1 MKKIVFLLIW
11 GSLALNVFAQQK
23 APKWME
29 KQKKAVVSITTY
41 KADGTTLH
49 NGTGFFITEDGLL
62 LSAYSLFKGADKA
75 TVTDTNGKT
84 YPVSR
89 VLGAD
94 ELYDVIKLQVEIPKK
109 VSCLEMAEAPLQ
121 VNAPAYL
128 LPFVK
133 EKGKVK
139 SFGNGKVEEVTKL
152 KETYHYYKL
161 SFPLQVG
168 WTNAPVCNEE
178 GQVFGLAQEDA
189 SGKNACSYAVSAAYA
204 NSLAITSTDAF
215 NSTYSTIGIR
225 KAWPADREQAK
236 IATYIIENTQDAKS
250 FLETL
255 NDFVATFPDWWES
268 YSRRAS
274 HYVFRRSALASDAS
288 GQAGCLA
295 KAEADLKQSI
305 ELSDNKSEA
314 LYNAAQLI
322 YSAAVSDTTLKN
334 NPNWN
339 LERAQA
345 VLTEALQAQDI
356 PAYHQLQAD
365 IYFAQGQ
372 YEQAY
377 QEYMTVNQSDAANA
391 NSWYMASKAK
401 SAVIGFNIGD
411 IIQLLDSA
419 VACCGNPPSV
429 EAAPYV
435 LERIDWKLRLMR
447 YKEAVADYDLYYQI
461 YNGKVDDNFY
471 YYREQAKFRMDDL
484 DGALQDIQQAMN
496 IAPQNAMYP
505 AEEASIYIRQKKYEE
520 ALRSI
525 DKALAIAPEFAACY
539 RLRGIC
545 LQRSGKA
552 EEARAALL
560 KAKELGDPAAE
571 KLLGN

>member
-1 MKKIVFLLIW
+1 MIVL
-11 GSLALNVFAQQK
+11 GGLAWTAFAQQK

-49 NGTGFFITEDGLL
+49 NGTGFFIAEDGKL

-75 TVTDTNGKT
+75 VVTDTNGKT

-89 VLGAD
+89 VLAAD

-109 VSCLEMAEAPLQ
+109 VSYLEMAEAPLN

-133 EKGKVK
+133 DKGKVK

-152 KETYHYYKL
+152 KDTYHYYKL

-189 SGKNACSYAVSAAYA
+189 SGKNECSYAVSAAYA

-215 NSTYSTIGIR
+215 NSTYSNIGIR
-225 KAWPADREQAK
+225 KAWPADKEQAK

-274 HYVFRRSALASDAS
+274 HYVFRRSELAADAA
-288 GQAGCLA
+288 GQADCLT

-305 ELSDNKSEA
+305 ELSDSKSEA

-322 YSAAVSDTTLKN
+322 YSAAVSDTTLKS

-345 VLTEALQAQDI
+345 VLTEAIQEQDI

-365 IYFAQGQ
+365 IYFTQGQ

-391 NSWYMASKAK
+391 NSWYMASRAK
-401 SAVIGFNIGD
+401 SAVTGFNIGD

-419 VACCGNPPSV
+419 VASCGNPPSV
-429 EAAPYV
+429 EAAPYL
-435 LERIDWKLRLMR
+435 LERIDWRLRLMQ
-447 YKEAVADYDLYYQI
+447 YKEAVADYDLYYQVC
-461 YNGKVDDNFY
+461 NGKVDDNFY

-484 DGALQDIQQAMN
+484 DGALLDIRQAMN
-496 IAPQNAMYP
+496 LAPGNAMYP

-539 RLRGIC
+539 RLRGVC

-571 KLLGN
+571 KLLNDSSN

>member
-1 MKKIVFLLIW
+1 MIVL
-11 GSLALNVFAQQK
+11 GGLAWTAFAQQK

-41 KADGTTLH
+41 KADGT
-49 NGTGFFITEDGLL
+49 
-62 LSAYSLFKGADKA
+62 
-75 TVTDTNGKT
+75 
-84 YPVSR
+84 
-89 VLGAD
+89 VLAAD

-109 VSCLEMAEAPLQ
+109 VSYLEMAEAPLN

-133 EKGKVK
+133 DKGKVK

-152 KETYHYYKL
+152 KDTYHYYKL

-189 SGKNACSYAVSAAYA
+189 SGKNECSYAVSAAYA
-204 NSLAITSTDAF
+204 NSLAISSTDAF
-215 NSTYSTIGIR
+215 NTTYSNIGIR
-225 KAWPADREQAK
+225 KAWPADKEQAK

-274 HYVFRRSALASDAS
+274 HYVFRRSELAADAAR
-288 GQAGCLA
+288 QADCLT

-305 ELSDNKSEA
+305 ELSDSKSEA

-322 YSAAVSDTTLKN
+322 YSAAVSDTTLKS

-345 VLTEALQAQDI
+345 VLTEAIQEQDI

-365 IYFAQGQ
+365 IYFTQGQ

-377 QEYMTVNQSDAANA
+377 QEYMVVNQSDAANA
-391 NSWYMASKAK
+391 NSWYMASRAK
-401 SAVIGFNIGD
+401 SAVTGFNIGD

-419 VACCGNPPSV
+419 VASCGNPPSV
-429 EAAPYV
+429 EAAPYL
-435 LERIDWKLRLMR
+435 LERIDWRLRLMQ
-447 YKEAVADYDLYYQI
+447 YKEAVADYDLYYQVC
-461 YNGKVDDNFY
+461 NGKVDDNFY

-484 DGALQDIQQAMN
+484 DGALLDIRQAMN
-496 IAPQNAMYP
+496 LAPGNAMYP

-539 RLRGIC
+539 RLRGVC

-571 KLLGN
+571 KLLNDSSN

>member
-1 MKKIVFLLIW
+1 MIVLGGLTW
-11 GSLALNVFAQQK
+11 TAFAQQK

-49 NGTGFFITEDGLL
+49 NGTGFFIAEDGKL

-75 TVTDTNGKT
+75 IVTDTNGKT

-89 VLGAD
+89 VLAAD

-109 VSCLEMAEAPLQ
+109 VSYLEMAEAPLN

-133 EKGKVK
+133 DKGKVK

-152 KETYHYYKL
+152 KDTYHYYKL

-189 SGKNACSYAVSAAYA
+189 SGKNECSYAVSAAYA
-204 NSLAITSTDAF
+204 NSLAISSTDAF
-215 NSTYSTIGIR
+215 NTTYSNIGIR
-225 KAWPADREQAK
+225 KAWPADKEQAK

-274 HYVFRRSALASDAS
+274 HYVFRRSELAADAA
-288 GQAGCLA
+288 GQADCLT

-305 ELSDNKSEA
+305 ELSDSKSEA

-322 YSAAVSDTTLKN
+322 YSAAVSDTT
-334 NPNWN
+334 
-339 LERAQA
+339 RAQA
-345 VLTEALQAQDI
+345 VLTEAIQEQDI

-365 IYFAQGQ
+365 IYFTQGQ

-391 NSWYMASKAK
+391 NSWYMASRAK
-401 SAVIGFNIGD
+401 SAVTGFNIGD

-419 VACCGNPPSV
+419 VASCGNPPSV
-429 EAAPYV
+429 EAAPYL
-435 LERIDWKLRLMR
+435 LERIDWRLRLMQ
-447 YKEAVADYDLYYQI
+447 YKEAVADYDLYYQVC
-461 YNGKVDDNFY
+461 NGKVDDNFY

-484 DGALQDIQQAMN
+484 DGALLDIRQAMN
-496 IAPQNAMYP
+496 LAPGNAMYP

-539 RLRGIC
+539 RLRGVC

-571 KLLGN
+571 KLLNDSSN

>member
-1 MKKIVFLLIW
+1 MIVL
-11 GSLALNVFAQQK
+11 GGLAWTAFAQQK

-49 NGTGFFITEDGLL
+49 NGTGFFIAEDGKL

-75 TVTDTNGKT
+75 VVTDTNGKT

-89 VLGAD
+89 VLAAD

-109 VSCLEMAEAPLQ
+109 VSYLEMAEAPLN
-121 VNAPAYL
+121 VNAPTYL

-133 EKGKVK
+133 DKGKVK

-152 KETYHYYKL
+152 KDTYHYYKL

-189 SGKNACSYAVSAAYA
+189 SGKNECSYAVSAAYA

-215 NSTYSTIGIR
+215 NTTYSNIGIR
-225 KAWPADREQAK
+225 KAWPADKEQAK

-274 HYVFRRSALASDAS
+274 HYVFRRSELAADAT
-288 GQAGCLA
+288 GQADCLT

-305 ELSDNKSEA
+305 ELSDSKSEA

-322 YSAAVSDTTLKN
+322 YSAAVSDTTLKS

-345 VLTEALQAQDI
+345 VLTEAIQEQDI

-365 IYFAQGQ
+365 IYFTQGQ

-391 NSWYMASKAK
+391 NSWYMASRAK
-401 SAVIGFNIGD
+401 SAVTGFNIGD

-419 VACCGNPPSV
+419 VASCGNPPSV
-429 EAAPYV
+429 EAAPYL
-435 LERIDWKLRLMR
+435 LERIDWRLRLMQ
-447 YKEAVADYDLYYQI
+447 YKEAVADYDLYYQVC
-461 YNGKVDDNFY
+461 NGKVDDNFY

-484 DGALQDIQQAMN
+484 DGALLDIRQAMN
-496 IAPQNAMYP
+496 LAPGNAMYP

-539 RLRGIC
+539 RLRGVC

-571 KLLGN
+571 KLLNDSSN

>member
-1 MKKIVFLLIW
+1 MIVL
-11 GSLALNVFAQQK
+11 GGLAWTAFAQQK

-49 NGTGFFITEDGLL
+49 NGTGFFIAEDGKL

-75 TVTDTNGKT
+75 VVTDTNGKT

-89 VLGAD
+89 VLAAD

-109 VSCLEMAEAPLQ
+109 VSYLEMAEAPLN

-133 EKGKVK
+133 DKGKVK

-152 KETYHYYKL
+152 KDTYHYYKL

-189 SGKNACSYAVSAAYA
+189 SGKNECSYAVSAAYA

-215 NSTYSTIGIR
+215 NTTYSNIGIR
-225 KAWPADREQAK
+225 KAWPADKEQAK

-268 YSRRAS
+268 YSRRA
-274 HYVFRRSALASDAS
+274 
-288 GQAGCLA
+288 
-295 KAEADLKQSI
+295 
-305 ELSDNKSEA
+305 
-314 LYNAAQLI
+314 QLI
-322 YSAAVSDTTLKN
+322 YSAAVSDTTLKS

-345 VLTEALQAQDI
+345 VLTEAIQEQDI

-365 IYFAQGQ
+365 IYFTQGQ

-391 NSWYMASKAK
+391 NSWYMASRAK
-401 SAVIGFNIGD
+401 SAVTGFNIGD

-419 VACCGNPPSV
+419 VASCGNPPSV
-429 EAAPYV
+429 EAAPYL
-435 LERIDWKLRLMR
+435 LERIDWRLRLMQ
-447 YKEAVADYDLYYQI
+447 YQEAVADYDLYYQVC
-461 YNGKVDDNFY
+461 NGKVDDNFY

-484 DGALQDIQQAMN
+484 DGALLDIRQAMN
-496 IAPQNAMYP
+496 LAPGNAMYP

-539 RLRGIC
+539 RLRGVC

-571 KLLGN
+571 KLLNDSSN

>member
-1 MKKIVFLLIW
+1 MIVL
-11 GSLALNVFAQQK
+11 GGLAWTAFAQQK

-49 NGTGFFITEDGLL
+49 NGTGFFIAEDGKL

-75 TVTDTNGKT
+75 VVTDTNGKT

-89 VLGAD
+89 VLAAD

-109 VSCLEMAEAPLQ
+109 VSYLEMAEAPLN
-121 VNAPAYL
+121 VNAPTYL

-133 EKGKVK
+133 DKGKVK

-152 KETYHYYKL
+152 KVTYHYYKL

-189 SGKNACSYAVSAAYA
+189 SGKNECSYAVSAAYA
-204 NSLAITSTDAF
+204 NSLAISSTDAF
-215 NSTYSTIGIR
+215 NTTYSNIGIR
-225 KAWPADREQAK
+225 KAWPADKEQAK

-274 HYVFRRSALASDAS
+274 HYVFRRSELAADAA
-288 GQAGCLA
+288 GQADCLT

-305 ELSDNKSEA
+305 ELSDSKSEA

-322 YSAAVSDTTLKN
+322 YSAAVSDTTLKS

-345 VLTEALQAQDI
+345 VLTEAIQEQDI

-365 IYFAQGQ
+365 IYFTQGQ

-391 NSWYMASKAK
+391 NSWYMASRAK
-401 SAVIGFNIGD
+401 SAVTGFNIGD

-419 VACCGNPPSV
+419 VASCGNPPSV
-429 EAAPYV
+429 EAAPYL
-435 LERIDWKLRLMR
+435 LERIDWRLRLMQ

-461 YNGKVDDNFY
+461 CNGKVDDNFY

-484 DGALQDIQQAMN
+484 DGALLDIRQAMN
-496 IAPQNAMYP
+496 LAPGNAMYP

-539 RLRGIC
+539 RLRGVC

-571 KLLGN
+571 KLLNDSSN

>member
-1 MKKIVFLLIW
+1 MIVL
-11 GSLALNVFAQQK
+11 GGLAWTAFAQQK

-49 NGTGFFITEDGLL
+49 NGTGFFIAEDGKL

-75 TVTDTNGKT
+75 VVTDTNGKT

-89 VLGAD
+89 VLAAD

-109 VSCLEMAEAPLQ
+109 VSYLEMAEAPLN

-133 EKGKVK
+133 DKRKVK

-152 KETYHYYKL
+152 KDTYHYYKL

-189 SGKNACSYAVSAAYA
+189 SGKNECSYAVSAAYA
-204 NSLAITSTDAF
+204 NSLAISSTDAF
-215 NSTYSTIGIR
+215 NTTYSNIGIR
-225 KAWPADREQAK
+225 KAWPADKEQAK

-274 HYVFRRSALASDAS
+274 HYVFRRSELAADAA
-288 GQAGCLA
+288 GQADCLT

-305 ELSDNKSEA
+305 ELSDSKSEA

-322 YSAAVSDTTLKN
+322 YSAAVSDTTLKS

-345 VLTEALQAQDI
+345 VLTEAIQEQDI

-365 IYFAQGQ
+365 IYFTQGQ

-391 NSWYMASKAK
+391 NSWYMASRAK
-401 SAVIGFNIGD
+401 SAVTGFNIGD

-419 VACCGNPPSV
+419 VASCGNPPSV
-429 EAAPYV
+429 EAAPYL
-435 LERIDWKLRLMR
+435 LERIDWRLRLMQ
-447 YKEAVADYDLYYQI
+447 YKEAVADYDLYYQVC
-461 YNGKVDDNFY
+461 NGKVDDNFY

-484 DGALQDIQQAMN
+484 DGALLDIRQAMN
-496 IAPQNAMYP
+496 LAPGNAMYP

-520 ALRSI
+520 ALRCI

-539 RLRGIC
+539 RLRGVC

-571 KLLGN
+571 KLLNDSSN

>member
-1 MKKIVFLLIW
+1 MIVL
-11 GSLALNVFAQQK
+11 GGLAWTAFAQQK

-49 NGTGFFITEDGLL
+49 NGTGFFIAEDGKL

-75 TVTDTNGKT
+75 IVTDTNGKT

-89 VLGAD
+89 ILAAD

-109 VSCLEMAEAPLQ
+109 VSYLEMAEAPLN
-121 VNAPAYL
+121 VNAPTYL

-133 EKGKVK
+133 DKGKVK

-152 KETYHYYKL
+152 KDTYHYYKL

-189 SGKNACSYAVSAAYA
+189 SGKNECSYAVSAAYA

-215 NSTYSTIGIR
+215 NTTYSNIGIR
-225 KAWPADREQAK
+225 KAWPADKEQAK

-274 HYVFRRSALASDAS
+274 HYVFRRSELAADAAR
-288 GQAGCLA
+288 QADCLT

-305 ELSDNKSEA
+305 ELSDSKSEA

-322 YSAAVSDTTLKN
+322 YSAAVSDTTLKS

-345 VLTEALQAQDI
+345 VLTEAIQEQDI

-365 IYFAQGQ
+365 IYFTQGQ

-391 NSWYMASKAK
+391 NSWYMASRAK
-401 SAVIGFNIGD
+401 SAVTGFNIGD

-419 VACCGNPPSV
+419 VASCGNPPSV
-429 EAAPYV
+429 EAAPYL
-435 LERIDWKLRLMR
+435 LERIDWRLRLMQ
-447 YKEAVADYDLYYQI
+447 YKEAVADYDLYYQVC
-461 YNGKVDDNFY
+461 NGKVDDNFY

-484 DGALQDIQQAMN
+484 DGALLDIRQAMN
-496 IAPQNAMYP
+496 LAPGNAMYP

-539 RLRGIC
+539 RLRGVC

-571 KLLGN
+571 KLLNDSSN